1 MPSFLFTNTLML
13 AGLASLAIP
22 VLIHLLLKH
31 KKKKIQF
38 STVRFFKAHDEQSSR
53 RRKVRNWMLLSLR
66 LLIVALLVLAFARPY
81 SHRNQASAAARSQ
94 RRVVFVLDRS
104 ASMSATGA
112 DGARW
117 SLAKDRITKA
127 LSDLGP
133 EDLVAVVEAAT
144 HATVLSGFAP
154 PIKVE
159 QMLRDLGP
167 GYGTSNLGEGLREAV
182 RLLAGGST
190 AAKSTVYVVSD
201 FQKSGCRGLASC
213 PIPQD
218 IEVASLPVGDLFAPN
233 VAILGLDPNSH
244 NGARPRVSVASFSDE
259 EKVPATLSV
268 QVDDQQVSSGSF
280 ELKPGTLTNVDLQ
293 IPRLKPGWHQVQASL
308 RVKDSF
314 NADNSRFACL
324 WVPEPARVLVAE
336 PKTEARVFERE
347 TFFLSAALDP
357 AEGSTNSGT
366 GPFNLKQVS
375 PENIAAELRQAKP
388 DSPWNVVVLPGI
400 KELPAGIG
408 QPLAAFVKA
417 GGGLVLFLG
426 EGMSANRY
434 NSELGELLPARIGN
448 AEPNPDVGSPWR
460 VALYDTNSL
469 IFAAFRLAN
478 SGDLRIPEF
487 TGRFTL
493 EPAPGSTRV
502 SFFQDGTPLVVTK
515 QIGKGKVVLVNTS
528 ADTAWNDWPKH
539 KTFVPFVHGLAKYCA
554 QHADEAMSLEPTDF
568 VAGEDVELDTGK
580 QNRLAE
586 FTVRTPDH
594 KEIHLKADQE
604 GRLRDPGLGAPG
616 VYSVLDK
623 SGRENRRIAINLP
636 EQESNLEALR
646 PADFAQ
652 QLIRVQDNPKQ
663 TLAAGLF
670 GAQSDQREFWQALL
684 LAALILLLAEPFIA
698 NRTSV

>member
-1 MPSFLFTNTLML
+1 ML

-81 SHRNQASAAARSQ
+81 SHRNQASANGRSQ
-94 RRVVFVLDRS
+94 RRLVFVLDRS
-104 ASMSATGA
+104 ASMLATGT
-112 DGARW
+112 DGSRW
-117 SLAKDRITKA
+117 SVAKDRIVKT
-127 LSDLGP
+127 LSGLAP
-133 EDLVAVVEAAT
+133 EDLVAVVESAT

-167 GYGTSNLGEGLREAV
+167 GYGTGNLSDGLREAV
-182 RLLAGGST
+182 RLLDGRST
-190 AAKSTVYVVSD
+190 SSKSTIYVVSD
-201 FQKSGCRGLASC
+201 FQKSGCRSLAAC

-218 IEVASLPVGDLFAPN
+218 IEVTAVPVGDLFVPN
-233 VAILGLDPNSH
+233 VAILGLDARAH
-244 NGARPRVSVASFSDE
+244 DGAGPRVSIASFSDE
-259 EKVPATLSV
+259 DKVAGTLSV
-268 QVDDQQVSSGSF
+268 QFDEQQVSSSAF
-280 ELKPGTLTNVDLQ
+280 EIKAGMLTNVDLQ
-293 IPRLKPGWHQVQASL
+293 IPRLKPGWHQLQASL
-308 RVKDSF
+308 RVKDGF
-314 NADNSRFACL
+314 DADNSRFACL
-324 WVPEPARVLVAE
+324 WVPEPSQILVAE
-336 PKTEARVFERE
+336 PKTDGRVFEQE
-347 TFFLSAALDP
+347 TFFLTTALDP
-357 AEGSTNSGT
+357 TKEATNSAP
-366 GPFNLKQVS
+366 GPFNLKQV
-375 PENIAAELRQAKP
+375 PTDRIPAELSGAKR
-388 DSPWNVVVLPGI
+388 DTPWNVVVLPGL
-400 KELPAGIG
+400 KDLSMGIG
-408 QPLAAFVKA
+408 QSLATFVKG

-434 NSELGELLPARIGN
+434 NNELGELLPARIGN
-448 AEPNPDVGSPWR
+448 PEPAPEVGSPWR

-493 EPAPGSTRV
+493 EPLAGSTRV
-502 SFFQDGTPLVVTK
+502 CFFQDATPLVMTK
-515 QIGKGKVVLVNTS
+515 QVGKGKVVLVNTS
-528 ADTAWNDWPKH
+528 ADTTWNDWPKH

-554 QHADEAMSLEPTDF
+554 QHADEAMSLESTDF
-568 VAGEDVELDTGK
+568 VAGEEVELDTGK

-604 GRLRDPGLGAPG
+604 GRLRDPGLGIPG
-616 VYSVLDK
+616 VYSVMDK

-646 PADFAQ
+646 PADFAK

-670 GAQSDQREFWQALL
+670 GAQSGQREFWQALL

-698 NRTSV
+698 NRTTV